1 MVSLGCAKNLVDS
14 EIMLGMLR
22 DAGYEIT
29 SDSQEADAIIVNT
42 CSFIGPAK
50 EESID
55 TILEMAEYKSQ
66 GNCRALIV
74 TGCLSQRYGEE
85 LMEEMPEVDAVVG
98 TGDFDQIVNIL
109 NSALEGRRTTQIGDK
124 NISYEKELPRMLSTG
139 GYSAYVK
146 IAEGCDHRC
155 AFCVIPSLRGRF
167 RSRSLESIVTEVMGM
182 AVQGTK
188 EINLIAQ
195 DTSAYGIDLYG
206 KPQLPEL
213 LRRLAQIEGIEW
225 IRVLY
230 TYPANLTDEL
240 LEVMATEPKVCKYL
254 DIPLQHANGNI
265 LRRMRRPADQLRIK
279 ELIEKIRR
287 RIPDITLRTTL
298 IVGFPGETEAAFAEL
313 CQFVSEIEFDHVGV
327 FPYSREEGTEAY
339 DMEGQVD
346 EEVKLQRRDKL
357 MQIQQGIS
365 WRKNRRV
372 DKIYPVLIEGTSRNL
387 TW

>member
-182 AVQGTK
+182 AVQGIK
-188 EINLIAQ
+188 NQPHRQ

-213 LRRLAQIEGIEW
+213 LPG
-225 IRVLY
+225 
-230 TYPANLTDEL
+230 
-240 LEVMATEPKVCKYL
+240 
-254 DIPLQHANGNI
+254 
-265 LRRMRRPADQLRIK
+265 AD
-279 ELIEKIRR
+279 
-287 RIPDITLRTTL
+287 
-298 IVGFPGETEAAFAEL
+298 
-313 CQFVSEIEFDHVGV
+313 
-327 FPYSREEGTEAY
+327 
-339 DMEGQVD
+339 
-346 EEVKLQRRDKL
+346 RRD
-357 MQIQQGIS
+357 
-365 WRKNRRV
+365 RV
-372 DKIYPVLIEGTSRNL
+372 DSGPVYLSS
-387 TW
+387 